1 MVVGGGLVGSSVAYG
16 LAENGGRIAVMDEGD
31 RAFRA
36 SRGNFGLV
44 WVQGKGFD
52 YAPYARWTRLG
63 ADMWPELA
71 GSLRQ
76 DTGIDVQY
84 ARPGGLE
91 FCLAPEDWENLGTE
105 MQQISRHTD
114 SEFRYEMLEHS
125 QLKKLVPQISND
137 VCGACYCPHDG
148 HVNPLYLL
156 RALHQQMDMRG
167 VEYLP
172 ENRVTMIEANNG
184 GFDIHT
190 ATKIISSEK
199 VILCSGLDNQRLGE
213 MVDIDIPVKA
223 NRGQLL
229 ITERV
234 QQFLAYPTLHVRQ
247 TAEGGLQIGDS
258 KENVGLDDHTT
269 SDVVRLLAARAVRI
283 FPMLKDIR
291 LVRAWAAL
299 RVMTP
304 DGKPIYQQSSTY
316 PGAYGVACHSGVT
329 LAAIHAKTLPNW
341 IGGKEEHPL
350 IREFSSMRQNVQT
363 AR

>member
-1 MVVGGGLVGSSVAYG
+1 
-16 LAENGGRIAVMDEGD
+16 MDEGD

-44 WVQGKGFD
+44 WVQGKGVD
-52 YAPYARWTRLG
+52 YPPYARWTRLG
-63 ADMWPELA
+63 ADMWPGLA
-71 GSLRQ
+71 DRLKQ
-76 DTGIDVQY
+76 DTGIDIQY

-91 FCLAPEDWENLGTE
+91 FCLEPADWDNLAAE

-114 SEFRYEMLEHS
+114 FEFSYEMLEHS

-156 RALHQQMDMRG
+156 RALHQCMDMRG
-167 VEYLP
+167 VDYLP
-172 ENRVTMIEANNG
+172 GNRVTTIEANAS

-190 ATKIISSEK
+190 SNEIISSEK

-213 MVDIDIPVKA
+213 MVDINIPVEA

-258 KENVGLDDHTT
+258 KENAGLDDHTT
-269 SDVVRLLAARAVRI
+269 SDVVSMLAARAVRI
-283 FPMLKDIR
+283 FPMLRDIR

-304 DGKPIYQQSSTY
+304 DGKPIYQQSSSN
-316 PGAYGVACHSGVT
+316 PGAYGIACHSGVT
-329 LAAIHAKTLPNW
+329 LAAVHAKTLADW
-341 IGGKEEHPL
+341 IVGHEEHPL
-350 IREFSSMRQNVQT
+350 IRDFSSSRYNVQT
-363 AR
+363 AH